1 MTAAGRVVRPRP
13 AHLQGRFLGPVAA
26 GGAVGT
32 GVRQGLGLLIPAAGA
47 FPLAI
52 FLINLTGAF
61 VLGALLEGLLRA
73 GPDEGR
79 RRDVRLTVGTGFLGG
94 YTTYSSLAVA
104 TGQLF
109 LHGRPVLAVAYG
121 LGSVVLGVA
130 AAALGIGIV
139 RRLPG
144 RAGRTELPGSSGRAG
159 RRTGRG
165 GAR

>member
-1 MTAAGRVVRPRP
+1 MSTAADRAVRPRP
-13 AHLQGRFLGPVAA
+13 AHLQGRLLGLVAA

-32 GVRQGLGLLIPAAGA
+32 GVRQGLGLVIPAAGD

-61 VLGALLEGLLRA
+61 VLGALLEGLLRS
-73 GPDEGR
+73 GPDEGW
-79 RRDVRLTVGTGFLGG
+79 RRDVRLTVGTGVLGG
-94 YTTYSSLAVA
+94 YTTYSSLAVG

-130 AAALGIGIV
+130 TAALGIATG
-139 RRLPG
+139 RRL
-144 RAGRTELPGSSGRAG
+144 A
-159 RRTGRG
+159 GRG
-165 GAR
+165 GSGAAR